1 MNKLK
6 PEIGLDISPDLETNS
21 LPELNDWIRAKR
33 VDEVECVTPDMAGVA
48 RGKVMPASKYIKES
62 EMRLPISMFIA
73 TITGEYPDVDTEGYD
88 VDADI
93 YLAPDISTAR
103 AVPWANDPSIQI
115 IHDAFDRHG
124 EPIGFAPR
132 QVLKKVVNLYR
143 KKGWVPVVSPE
154 LEFYLTKPNTDPDQP
169 LEPPVGRSGR
179 QSLSNQAF
187 SLSAVDEHDRV
198 IEHIYDYAEAQNL
211 EIDTIIQESGAG
223 QLEINLMHG
232 DPIKLADEV
241 FLYKRLIREAAL
253 QCGIHATF
261 MAKPMEDQPGSAMHI
276 HQSVVSAKSGK
287 NVFSKKDG
295 SPSDLFYHFIGGQQM
310 YMYNACAFAAPYV
323 NSYRRMVPGMSA
335 PVNLEWAYDNRSAGL
350 RAPRSS
356 PAARRVENRVIGADA
371 NPYLAIAASLATG
384 YLGMTKKIKPRKE
397 ATVEFEHRSRDL
409 PFSLLGAVDALKES
423 YDLKRVLGPEFVDI
437 FAAIKQAE
445 HDEFMKVI
453 SPWEREHLLLS
464 V

>member
-1 MNKLK
+1 MTKLK
-6 PEIGLDISPDLETNS
+6 PEIGLDISPELENNS
-21 LPELNDWIRAKR
+21 ISELYDWIRKKR

-62 EMRLPISMFIA
+62 EIRLPISLFMA
-73 TITGEYPDVDTEGYD
+73 TITGEYPEVESEGYD

-115 IHDAFDRHG
+115 IHDAYDRHG
-124 EPIGFAPR
+124 EPIAFAPR
-132 QVLKKVVNLYR
+132 QVLKKVINLYR
-143 KKGWVPVVSPE
+143 KKGWVPIVSPE
-154 LEFYLTKPNTDPDQP
+154 IEFYLTKPNTDPDYP

-179 QSLSNQAF
+179 QSLSNQAY

-232 DPIKLADEV
+232 DPVKLADEV

-261 MAKPMEDQPGSAMHI
+261 MAKPMESQPGSAMHI

-287 NVFSKKDG
+287 NVFSNKDG
-295 SPSDLFYHFIGGQQM
+295 SPSNLFQYFIGGQQT

-323 NSYRRMVPGMSA
+323 NSYRRLVPGMSA
-335 PVNLEWAYDNRSAGL
+335 PVNLEWAHDNRSAGL
-350 RAPRSS
+350 RAPRAS

-384 YLGMTKKIKPRKE
+384 YLGMTKKIRPRKE
-397 ATVEFEHRSRDL
+397 AEVEFEHRSRDL
-409 PFSLLGAVDALKES
+409 PFSLLGAVDALNES

-445 HDEFMKVI
+445 HNEFMKVI
-453 SPWEREHLLLS
+453 SPWEREHLLLN

>member
-1 MNKLK
+1 MTKVK
-6 PEIGLDISPDLETNS
+6 PEIGLNISPELETNS
-21 LPELNDWIRAKR
+21 ISELHDWIRKNR

-48 RGKVMPASKYIKES
+48 RGKVMPAAKYVKES

-73 TITGEYPDVDTEGYD
+73 TITGEYPEVEVDGYD

-93 YLAPDISTAR
+93 YLSPDISTAR
-103 AVPWANDPSIQI
+103 AVPWANDPSLQV

-124 EPIGFAPR
+124 EPISFAPR

-143 KKGWVPVVSPE
+143 KKGWIPIVSPE
-154 LEFYLTKPNTDPDQP
+154 LEFYLTKPNTDPDYP

-232 DPIKLADEV
+232 DPVRLADEV
-241 FLYKRLIREAAL
+241 FHYKRMIREAAL

-261 MAKPMEDQPGSAMHI
+261 MAKPMEDQPGSAMHV
-276 HQSVVSAKSGK
+276 HQSVVSSKNGK
-287 NVFSKKDG
+287 NVFSNKDG
-295 SPSDLFYHFIGGQQM
+295 SPSNLFYNFIGGQQT

-323 NSYRRMVPGMSA
+323 NSYRRLVPNMSA

-350 RAPRSS
+350 RAPRAS
-356 PAARRVENRVIGADA
+356 PQARRVENRLIGADA

-397 ATVEFEHRSRDL
+397 AAVEFEQRSRDL
-409 PFSLLGAVDALKES
+409 PFSLLGAVDALTES